1 MPTQS
6 QDLKEVLKDPE
17 FLGLS
22 APERLKVIRALD
34 PEFAGLPEVEQV
46 KALEGMLGVEPTL
59 APPPE
64 APPLQVPE
72 ALPPPP
78 EPSIISAPPPEEPTK
93 AQQAF
98 ASIGAGEPGETVAHR
113 AIRAKYGIPTAEFRQ
128 APLTRE
134 ELQTPFVKS
143 ITGKSLTEWYE
154 QAAGPPP
161 TVEEELKR
169 EPTLFERATRAR
181 LGGFRPPP
189 EERARGRVAVTGMA
203 RDSAKLAA
211 GLLDFFGSPEGIS
224 AAAIAATGPL
234 GAAGV
239 AAFYATEQGIESKR
253 AIEEWALDPWNPDKI
268 QAALLAPGFTFL
280 LAGGAGGAFRGHLEF
295 KARLKTAWEKYNDT
309 NPPKTK
315 AEGAERLQAQ
325 EAGQPPP
332 DVIPAEM
339 VRMVEESQR
348 EAVEKGRVEPT
359 PESGAE
365 IPPPPEPTPA
375 VLPPTFSRELYQGR
389 GATPEQIYGTQA
401 VKEGRAY
408 PILGKG
414 NYYAFTEGAA
424 KVFGEV
430 SKTHVSLDNPLRITS
445 DSSWLSLLERADT
458 PHLSSMSREF
468 YTEPQR
474 IPEMAEKLQTY
485 LREQGYDGVV
495 VDFDPLT
502 DTGVRGGS
510 TKRLGEMFGEPQV
523 VKFPTTKVK
532 KVPKEPVTRVPEELP
547 PPPVPAE
554 VAVER
559 TRQVQEAQLSELQ
572 RGSLKIQGELPKEIT
587 KVNRAEDL
595 LPIIEEGFASPS
607 AAFRKVSRSAGE
619 IVDRTIAATEA
630 ISRDT
635 ATGISE
641 YERVWRPLRKKGLE
655 TAVIRLLDNPKVT
668 PENLSI
674 RVDPK
679 VREAYISTRVLLDN
693 MKERINSA
701 RETAGLP
708 PITGITEGYFPHV
721 FQGDWTI
728 TKQVG
733 KEWQP
738 IETGWLKPSQVEAT
752 NAARAYLEANP
763 GTPLKVELNK
773 LHMTGDQ
780 ATALSRKSYF
790 RLMNRLSKANE
801 LFIDPLTGEMIAG
814 PMGAKVAKERLQGV
828 ARPTGKPA
836 KRARF
841 GHVKERKTDLTG
853 WLEDPKALELL
864 IRGAERYIKMTELRP
879 EVAKLRERV
888 DVEAPEASRLHRQL
902 DSYIGAAIEGRVD
915 GFTSSFNAAWEK
927 TGEAL
932 GIVSRPAALQRVS
945 RRINEAQSL
954 LKLGFSPVSAFVNM
968 TQTPLNTFPVLG
980 AKYTMRGMRRYAEAY
995 RDNFRGKSNPYW
1007 DVIEELNIPS
1017 QATKIEEAGM
1027 REHFRARLPRS
1038 AREVPAFAKEAT
1050 LEIGLWPFRQ
1060 AELANRG
1067 VASLGAYERAIDG
1080 GATHATAI
1088 SEARSVLTRTQ
1099 FQYGPADA
1107 PWVLRQAWTRV
1118 PGQFKTF
1125 QIKELEFILGL
1136 NKQEMARFIPSL
1148 ITTTGVVGV
1157 PGAML
1162 LDSAADAL
1170 GIHIDGMTPLEYLR
1184 IEAGTA
1190 DDSYL
1195 GRLQKLVVMGAP
1207 AAAGIDV
1214 IRNVGFQE
1222 FFSPAMFELRD
1233 LAGPTGNDL
1242 KNLLA
1247 WAPKAIASRVGPTLR
1262 GEIETAGELIE
1273 GLPSRERDEA
1283 FRTFISQLS
1292 PAARRV
1298 WGIQSSLA
1306 KEGDIRDPR
1315 TGKLIIGDLSKTER
1329 LLMVFGFTPMRVS
1342 SLREL
1347 ERVYVKALMRE
1358 QDIRNGFVDQL
1369 AQLQVQSLRQEE
1381 AGDVKSANESQER
1394 FDYLIDW
1401 ADRMEV
1407 SRGLMSSVQ
1416 SRVRTLERTA
1426 IERLERRTPRR
1437 VGPQEE
1443 QERLLKYAE
1452 ELRPPPEEE
1461 LKPPPEE

>member
-17 FLGLS
+17 FLGLPS
-22 APERLKVIRALD
+22 AERLKVIRALD
-34 PEFAGLPEVEQV
+34 PEFAGLPEVEQT

-64 APPLQVPE
+64 APPQAPE
-72 ALPPPP
+72 ALPAPPEGLAQYFPPGTPDPEAALRGEMLAARPTEFPAPP
-78 EPSIISAPPPEEPTK
+78 EPGLISAPPSE
-93 AQQAF
+93 
-98 ASIGAGEPGETVAHR
+98 
-113 AIRAKYGIPTAEFRQ
+113 IRG
-128 APLTRE
+128 
-134 ELQTPFVKS
+134 ELQVPFIQR
-143 ITGKSLTEWYE
+143 ITGKSLTEWFE

-161 TVEEELKR
+161 TVAEELKR
-169 EPTLFERATRAR
+169 EPTVTERALRAKY
-181 LGGFRPPP
+181 GGFRPPP
-189 EERARGRVAVTGMA
+189 PERARGRVATRGMA
-203 RDSAKLAA
+203 RDSIKLAA
-211 GLLDFFGSPEGIS
+211 GLLDFFGSPEGLS
-224 AAAIAATGPL
+224 AAAIAASGPL
-234 GAAGV
+234 GAGAV
-239 AAFYATEQGIESKR
+239 ATFYATEQGIESKK
-253 AIEEWALDPWNPDKI
+253 AIEEWALDPSNPDKI
-268 QAALLAPGFTFL
+268 QAALLAPGFTLL
-280 LAGGAGGAFRGHLEF
+280 LAGGAGGAFKGHLEF
-295 KARLKTAWEKYNDT
+295 KA
-309 NPPKTK
+309 KTK
-315 AEGAERLQAQ
+315 AAWETYNEKYPPKGKTEITERLQAQ

-339 VRMVEESQR
+339 VKMVEESQR
-348 EAVEKGRVEPT
+348 EAIERITEETRARAEP
-359 PESGAE
+359 E
-365 IPPPPEPTPA
+365 PPRPPEPET
-375 VLPPTFSRELYQGR
+375 
-389 GATPEQIYGTQA
+389 
-401 VKEGRAY
+401 K
-408 PILGKG
+408 
-414 NYYAFTEGAA
+414 
-424 KVFGEV
+424 
-430 SKTHVSLDNPLRITS
+430 
-445 DSSWLSLLERADT
+445 
-458 PHLSSMSREF
+458 
-468 YTEPQR
+468 
-474 IPEMAEKLQTY
+474 IPEDLA
-485 LREQGYDGVV
+485 
-495 VDFDPLT
+495 
-502 DTGVRGGS
+502 
-510 TKRLGEMFGEPQV
+510 
-523 VKFPTTKVK
+523 
-532 KVPKEPVTRVPEELP
+532 P
-547 PPPVPAE
+547 PPSLKPPIIPAE
-554 VAVER
+554 EVVER
-559 TRQVQEAQLSELQ
+559 TRLAQEAQLAELH
-572 RGSLKIQGELPKEIT
+572 RADLKLQGELPKEIT
-587 KVNRAEDL
+587 KVNRPEDL

-607 AAFRKVSRSAGE
+607 RAFRKVSPSAGE

-635 ATGISE
+635 AAGISE
-641 YERVWRPLRKKGLE
+641 YERVWKPLRKKGLE
-655 TAVIRLLDNPKVT
+655 TAVIRLLDNPRVT

-674 RVDPK
+674 RVDPN
-679 VREAYISTRVLLDN
+679 VREAYIATRVLLDN
-693 MKERINSA
+693 MRERINSA
-701 RETAGLP
+701 RESANLP

-738 IETGWLKPSQVEAT
+738 IETGWLQPSQVEAT
-752 NAARAYLEANP
+752 NAARTYLEANP

-780 ATALSRKSYF
+780 ATTLSRKSYF

-801 LFIDPLTGEMIAG
+801 LFIDPITGEMIVG
-814 PMGAKVAKERLQGV
+814 PMGAQVAKERLQGV

-888 DVEAPEASRLHRQL
+888 DAEAPQAKRLHRQL

-927 TGEAL
+927 TGESL
-932 GIVSRPAALQRVS
+932 GIVARPAALQRVS

-954 LKLGFSPVSAFVNM
+954 LKLGFSPVSAFVNL
-968 TQTPLNTFPVLG
+968 TQVPLNTFPVLG
-980 AKYTMRGMRRYAEAY
+980 AKYTMRGIRRYVEAS
-995 RDNFRGKSNPYW
+995 RDHFRGKSNPYW
-1007 DVIEELNIPS
+1007 DMLEESNILN

-1027 REHFRARLPRS
+1027 KEHFRARLPRS
-1038 AREVPAFAKEAT
+1038 VRDVPAALGESVMT
-1050 LEIGLWPFRQ
+1050 IGLWPFRQ
-1060 AELANRG
+1060 AELGNR
-1067 VASLGAYERAIDG
+1067 ASTFFGAYDRAIDG
-1080 GATHATAI
+1080 GAHHAA
-1088 SEARSVLTRTQ
+1088 SFAEARHVTTRTQ

-1136 NKQEMARFIPSL
+1136 NKQELARFIPSL

-1242 KNLLA
+1242 KNLFA
-1247 WAPKAIASRVGPTLR
+1247 WAPKAIASRVGPALR

-1358 QDIRNGFVDQL
+1358 QDVRNGFVDKL

-1381 AGDVKSANESQER
+1381 GGDVKGANESQES

-1407 SRGLMSSVQ
+1407 SRGLASSVRD
-1416 SRVRTLERTA
+1416 RVRTLERTA

-1437 VGPQEE
+1437 PGPQEE

-1452 ELRPPPEEE
+1452 ELQPPPEEE
-1461 LKPPPEE
+1461 EILKPPPEE

>member
-1 MPTQS
+1 MGTPTTLPANFFEEE
-6 QDLKEVLKDPE
+6 DKKKKDKAPKTLPADFFARKESV
-17 FLGLS
+17 
-22 APERLKVIRALD
+22 
-34 PEFAGLPEVEQV
+34 
-46 KALEGMLGVEPTL
+46 L

-64 APPLQVPE
+64 SPQAPE
-72 ALPPPP
+72 TLPPPP
-78 EPSIISAPPPEEPTK
+78 APQRPTPSPAAIAGGMRGVSFAPPPY
-93 AQQAF
+93 
-98 ASIGAGEPGETVAHR
+98 
-113 AIRAKYGIPTAEFRQ
+113 AK
-128 APLTRE
+128 PLVPEGVDLRE
-134 ELQTPFVKS
+134 ELRVPFIKH
-143 ITGKSLTEWYE
+143 ITGKSLTEW
-154 QAAGPPP
+154 
-161 TVEEELKR
+161 VEPLLPKPGAPVKIAPKKLTPGQR
-169 EPTLFERATRAR
+169 MAIMAKAHMPL
-181 LGGFRPPP
+181 PPP
-189 EERARGRVAVTGMA
+189 EELAGREIPALGGMLA
-203 RDSAKLAA
+203 DSVKLAT

-224 AAAIAATGPL
+224 AAAIATTGPL

-253 AIEEWALDPWNPDKI
+253 AIEEWALDPRNPEKI
-268 QAALLAPGFTFL
+268 QAALMAPGFAFL
-280 LAGGAGGAFRGHLEF
+280 LAGGAGKAYKGHLEF
-295 KARLKTAWEKYNDT
+295 KAKIKTAWEDFYRKEGMD
-309 NPPKTK
+309 PVRARDA
-315 AEGAERLQAQ
+315 AEIQVAKGL
-325 EAGQPPP
+325 PPP
-332 DVIPAEM
+332 DVIPAEF
-339 VRMVEESQR
+339 VKMVEESQH
-348 EAVEKGRVEPT
+348 EAIERITKEMR
-359 PESGAE
+359 AK
-365 IPPPPEPTPA
+365 PEPSR
-375 VLPPTFSRELYQGR
+375 LPE
-389 GATPEQIYGTQA
+389 PE
-401 VKEGRAY
+401 
-408 PILGKG
+408 
-414 NYYAFTEGAA
+414 A
-424 KVFGEV
+424 K
-430 SKTHVSLDNPLRITS
+430 I
-445 DSSWLSLLERADT
+445 
-458 PHLSSMSREF
+458 
-468 YTEPQR
+468 
-474 IPEMAEKLQTY
+474 
-485 LREQGYDGVV
+485 
-495 VDFDPLT
+495 
-502 DTGVRGGS
+502 
-510 TKRLGEMFGEPQV
+510 
-523 VKFPTTKVK
+523 
-532 KVPKEPVTRVPEELP
+532 PEELAP
-547 PPPVPAE
+547 PPTLKPPVIRAE
-554 VAVER
+554 QEVER
-559 TRQVQEAQLSELQ
+559 AQRAQESKAAELH
-572 RGSLKIQGELPKEIT
+572 RADLKLQGELPKEII

-607 AAFRKVSRSAGE
+607 IAFRKVSPSAGK
-619 IVDRTIAATEA
+619 IVDLTIVATET

-635 ATGISE
+635 AVGITE
-641 YERVWRPLRKKGLE
+641 YERVWKPLRTKALE
-655 TAVIRLLDNPKVT
+655 TETIRLLDDPRVT
-668 PENLSI
+668 PENLST
-674 RVDPK
+674 RTNPK
-679 VREAYISTRVLLDN
+679 VREAYIATRVLLDN
-693 MKERINSA
+693 MKERINAA
-701 RETAGLP
+701 RESAGLP

-752 NAARAYLEANP
+752 NAAREYLKANP
-763 GTPLKVELNK
+763 GTSLKVELNK

-790 RLMNRLSKANE
+790 RLMSRLSKANE
-801 LFIDPLTGEMIAG
+801 LFLDPLSGEMIAG
-814 PMGAKVAKERLQGV
+814 PMGAELARERLQGV

-836 KRARF
+836 KRATF
-841 GHVKERKTDLTG
+841 GHVKPRKTDLAG

-864 IRGAERYIKMTELRP
+864 IRGAERYIQMTQLRP

-888 DVEAPEASRLHRQL
+888 NTEAPEATRLHRQL
-902 DSYIGAAIEGRVD
+902 DSYIGAAIEGKVD
-915 GFTSSFNAAWEK
+915 GFSASMNAAWEK

-932 GIVSRPAALQRVS
+932 GVAARPAALQRVS

-954 LKLGFSPVSAFVNM
+954 LKLGFSPVSAFVNL
-968 TQTPLNTFPVLG
+968 TQTPINSFPVLG
-980 AKYTMRGMRRYAEAY
+980 AKYTIRGMRRYAEAY

-1007 DVIEELNIPS
+1007 DIIEELNIPS

-1027 REHFRARLPRS
+1027 RDHFRARLPRS
-1038 AREVPAFAKEAT
+1038 ARDVPALVAEAG

-1067 VASLGAYERAIDG
+1067 VAALGAYERAKDG
-1080 GATHATAI
+1080 GATHGTAI
-1088 SEARSVLTRTQ
+1088 AEARSVLTRTQ

-1125 QIKELEFILGL
+1125 QIKELEYILGL
-1136 NKQEMARFIPSL
+1136 NKQELARFIPAL
-1148 ITTTGVVGV
+1148 IATTGVVGV

-1170 GIHIDGMTPLEYLR
+1170 GIHINGMTPLEYLR

-1233 LAGPTGNDL
+1233 LVGPTGNDL
-1242 KNLLA
+1242 KNLFA

-1315 TGKLIIGDLSKTER
+1315 TGKLIVGNLSKTER

-1369 AQLQVQSLRQEE
+1369 AHLQIQSRRLEE
-1381 AGDVKSANESQER
+1381 SGDVKGATESETR
-1394 FDYLIDW
+1394 YDYLIDW

-1407 SRGLMSSVQ
+1407 SRGLMASIL

-1443 QERLLKYAE
+1443 QEKLLKYAD
-1452 ELRPPPEEE
+1452 ELQPPPEDDT